1 MPNWSDFLAALGGF
15 GAGASQSIGQ
25 GSRRREDMEFQQE
38 QQDRLFGQ
46 QERLQTR
53 GFQQQTALETM
64 REAARNAA
72 AATRGTVPIAG
83 LPDVFRREFQTPP
96 PESDLMRHAI
106 EEAGRPGTQPISRP
120 QVREPERVDER
131 VLGPLGTILGQ
142 RETRA
147 AKPGYSVED
156 LTKMFQGGGQGGL
169 EMETRLPIAG
179 GGEASFKRPR
189 QERPPPMTD
198 FSNATALVRSR
209 TPGLPADP
217 NQWPPEALESVRG
230 EVAKLSGARGEQ
242 RIILGG
248 SPEATAAASRLTAAQ
263 TRGRKQVGLEYLPAE
278 VRARA
283 QEQINVATDSANVAA
298 VAKKIEAEATARTGG
313 GPLDAD
319 TRQVVGAMQSAIA
332 VMAEMR
338 KEFTPEQRK
347 EFVGV
352 LQNPA
357 LRAMQFLKG
366 DPQFARFQALLGRLK
381 KAAFEDAGK
390 QMTPFE
396 FSVVQQYVP
405 QGTELSWED
414 FEAKL
419 EMGTAYS
426 EMIIGAR
433 RQFAGTT
440 KGGFAREGVPQ
451 PALTAPG
458 ARNPARPSAPGK
470 PPGRRYLNPTTGK
483 SGYWDATTGTWTPE

>member
-1 MPNWSDFLAALGGF
+1 MADWSRLWEALGGF

-25 GSRRREDMEFQQE
+25 RGREREQMEFTQN

-53 GFQQQTALETM
+53 GFKQQTDLETM
-64 REAARNAA
+64 RENARNAA
-72 AATRGTVPIAG
+72 AATRGTVPITG

-96 PESDLMRHAI
+96 PESDLMRYAI
-106 EEAGRPGTQPISRP
+106 EEPGRPGAQPIPRP
-120 QVREPERVDER
+120 QVREPERIDER

-142 RETRA
+142 REARA
-147 AKPGYSVED
+147 AKPGYALED

-169 EMETRLPIAG
+169 EMETRVPIAG

-189 QERPPPMTD
+189 PERPPPMTD
-198 FSNATALVRSR
+198 FSSATALVRSR
-209 TPGLPADP
+209 TPGLPADT
-217 NQWPPEALESVRG
+217 NTWPPEALEAVRG
-230 EVAKLSGARGEQ
+230 EVAKLSGQRGEQ

-248 SPEATAAASRLTAAQ
+248 SPEATAAATRLTAAQ

-283 QEQINVATDSANVAA
+283 QEALNVATDPKNIAA
-298 VAKKIEAEATARTGG
+298 VAGKIEAEATARTGG

-338 KEFTPEQRK
+338 KEFTPEQRRD
-347 EFVGV
+347 FVGI

-357 LRAMQFLKG
+357 LRAMQFLKA

-405 QGTELSWED
+405 QGVELSWED

-426 EMIIGAR
+426 EMIVNAR
-433 RQFAGTT
+433 RQFSGTT

-451 PALTAPG
+451 PVLAAPG
-458 ARNPARPSAPGK
+458 AKNPARPSAPGK
-470 PPGRRYLNPTTGK
+470 PPPP
-483 SGYWDATTGTWTPE
+483 GYKWAD